1 MFKSLRAEI
10 DAAKKRDPAA
20 RSALEI
26 VLCYPG
32 FQAVLC
38 YRMSHALWRSG
49 WYLLARWISQI
60 GRILTGIEIHPGAQI
75 GHRLFIDHGMG
86 VVIGE
91 TSEIGDDVTLYH
103 DVTLGGVSPSV
114 DSHSQRGMKRHPTLQ
129 DGVIVG
135 SGAQVLGP
143 ITVGRCAH
151 VGANAVVTK
160 DVAACTTV
168 VGIPARSVQEKSKK
182 TEGEQPFAAYGLPS
196 GDATDPVAAALGRY
210 ARRGSDPPR
219 AGHAVGAGSG
229 TAQRHGYALAAR
241 ERKECRRQQR
251 CFGIGARQIAGRR
264 ATSGVNLTFES
275 RLRQSAFSNVKFKN
289 STRNIDLLVVLFRH
303 LRPLA
308 ARPRANVGIGPLGSR
323 DRLNA
328 GERQ

>member
-10 DAAKKRDPAA
+10 EAAKRRDPAA

-49 WYLLARWISQI
+49 WYLLGRWISQI
-60 GRILTGIEIHPGAQI
+60 GRILTGIEIHPGAKI

-182 TEGEQPFAAYGLPS
+182 PEGEQPFAAYGLPS
-196 GDATDPVAAALGRY
+196 GDATDPVAAALAGLLDEVQILRARVAQLEQEAGQQGGRVTPLPREAEQDAADNNGASVS
-210 ARRGSDPPR
+210 AR
-219 AGHAVGAGSG
+219 A
-229 TAQRHGYALAAR
+229 
-241 ERKECRRQQR
+241 K
-251 CFGIGARQIAGRR
+251 
-264 ATSGVNLTFES
+264 
-275 RLRQSAFSNVKFKN
+275 
-289 STRNIDLLVVLFRH
+289 
-303 LRPLA
+303 
-308 ARPRANVGIGPLGSR
+308 
-323 DRLNA
+323 
-328 GERQ
+328 